1 MTELKKVV
9 MRFGGLSIVSILLLL
24 TLAGLLSDK
33 VRMVLLGVALSEA
46 IWMVMFKPVYGKT
59 EDMTDGKM
67 LAVLLFRGIYTAA
80 IILGLTIGM

>member
-1 MTELKKVV
+1 MTEIKKYI
-9 MRFGGLSIVSILLLL
+9 MRFGGLGIVSLILLTL
-24 TLAGLLSDK
+24 LAGLLSDK
-33 VRMVLLGVALSEA
+33 VRMVLLGVALSEV
-46 IWMVMFKPVYGKT
+46 IWMCLFKPVYGKT

>member
-1 MTELKKVV
+1 MTEIKKYI
-9 MRFGGLSIVSILLLL
+9 MRFGGLSIVTFMLL
-24 TLAGLLSDK
+24 TLLAGLLSDK
-33 VRMVLLGVALSEA
+33 VRMVLLGVALSEFL
-46 IWMVMFKPVYGKT
+46 WFCFFKPIYGKT